1 MTLWPF
7 LKNTFFTHFVKI
19 FLFFWNILKPSTNL
33 ETFADLRTALGT
45 AFGSSIPP
53 VPKGSV
59 SQLVVGLLDGSNQ
72 RNERVLCKRLLIL
85 FLSNPLGFLKVTRA
99 RHALG
104 QNSRV
109 LTSVK
114 IDLNKIESL

>member
-1 MTLWPF
+1 MP
-7 LKNTFFTHFVKI
+7 
-19 FLFFWNILKPSTNL
+19 
-33 ETFADLRTALGT
+33 DLRTALGT
-45 AFGSSIPP
+45 AFGSSVPP
-53 VPKGSV
+53 VPEGSV

-72 RNERVLCKRLLIL
+72 RNEECELCEPLLIL
-85 FLSNPLGFLKVTRA
+85 FLSCNPLGFLKVTLA
-99 RHALG
+99 GHALG